1 MPPPADGYVHNCYCF
16 QNLYCKIIQ
25 TEEHYLARCSL
36 LAIVVT
42 TYMLSAGFKIVKRGT
57 FYDFCLY
64 SYFYTFHKCCLY
76 FVCSNDFTLQNY
88 VYQVLCKVTFHG
100 RSVYSSSLQFTIN
113 RAVAELF
120 QMVFKT
126 TITYFN
132 FLLGYITKYVFK
144 LRVHVKL
151 SSHPQR
157 VIFFNRNWLT

>member
-25 TEEHYLARCSL
+25 TEEHYLARCSLLAIAVTTYMLSAGFKIRCSL

-76 FVCSNDFTLQNY
+76 FVCSNDFTLKI
-88 VYQVLCKVTFHG
+88 LCIKY
-100 RSVYSSSLQFTIN
+100 SVKSHSIDAVSTLPHCNLQ
-113 RAVAELF
+113 
-120 QMVFKT
+120 
-126 TITYFN
+126 
-132 FLLGYITKYVFK
+132 
-144 LRVHVKL
+144 
-151 SSHPQR
+151 
-157 VIFFNRNWLT
+157 